1 MTTAGFD
8 PNPGN
13 TPGAGL
19 ITSSTPAPMVG
30 PVGVGK
36 DRPYTSSTL
45 QTSSQSDL
53 IKQYGKMSDAARKSL
68 AAKLKAAG
76 FRVPI
81 TGAYNEKVRS
91 AFLDAHSALSDEIN
105 TLKNNDPARLA
116 QVPYNLDMFLD
127 NLAEGTGGAGG
138 PSVYQQST
146 ISSPSAVAATLDKL
160 AADLLGR
167 QLSPQEKAKYTSM
180 LQTEQ
185 KKPSSVATTTTT
197 KKGGGVTSAV
207 STGGLNAEQF
217 LIEKLA
223 ATDEAKAQK
232 VLDAYTAVNKLFGGL
247 Q

>member
-91 AFLDAHSALSDEIN
+91 AFLDAHSALSDEIT
-105 TLKNNDPARLA
+105 TLRNNDPARLA

-138 PSVYQQST
+138 LSVYKQTGITSE
-146 ISSPSAVAATLDKL
+146 SAAAGILDKI

-167 QLSPQEKAKYTSM
+167 QLSPQEKARYTKM
-180 LQTEQ
+180 LQAEQ
-185 KKPSSVATTTTT
+185 KKPSSAVVTTTTRGT
-197 KKGGGVTSAV
+197 GSTSAV
-207 STGGLNAEQF
+207 TTGGLDTEQF

-232 VLDAYTAVNKLFGGL
+232 VLNAYQAVSELFGGL
-247 Q
+247 NK